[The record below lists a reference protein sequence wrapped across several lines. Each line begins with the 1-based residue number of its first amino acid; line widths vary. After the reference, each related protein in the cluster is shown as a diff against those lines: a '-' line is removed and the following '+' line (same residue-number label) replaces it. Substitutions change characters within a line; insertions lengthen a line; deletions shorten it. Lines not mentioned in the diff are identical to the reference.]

1 MRGMFGEGIDMIV
14 RQELAAYGKQIEQ
27 RRLTA
32 GAGGNISARDGRLI
46 WVKPSGYAM
55 GELTGRTLCCV
66 DPDSGE
72 MLEGPARPTSEL
84 PLHLAIYQRRPEVQA
99 VFHTH
104 SPWASGVISSGADI
118 RPMFAEVVND
128 LGRIAWVPYITP
140 GSRELADAV
149 AEAAR
154 EHDTIFMSNHG
165 VVALGKTMKQAF
177 YRCCVAEDAAK
188 SWLAASIAGTPQI
201 LTDAQVA
208 ELKELESGAYRTRV
222 AEQ

>member
-1 MRGMFGEGIDMIV
+1 MII
-14 RQELAAYGKQIEQ
+14 RQELADYGRRIEA
-27 RRLTA
+27 RGLTA
-32 GAGGNISARDGRLI
+32 GAGGNISAREGRLI
-46 WVKPSGYAM
+46 WVKPSGYSM
-55 GELTGRTLCCV
+55 GELTGRAMCCI
-66 DPDSGE
+66 DLQNGE

-84 PLHLAIYQRRPEVQA
+84 PMHLAIYRLRPKIQA

-104 SPWASGVISSGADI
+104 SPWAGGVISSGADL

-128 LGRIAWVPYITP
+128 LGDIAHVPYITP
-140 GSRELADAV
+140 GSCELAEAV
-149 AEAAR
+149 ADAAR

-188 SWLAASIAGTPQI
+188 SFLAATLAGRPQF

-208 ELKELESGAYRTRV
+208 ELQGLDSGAYRTRV
-222 AEQ
+222 AEGG